1 MRGYTVL
8 IKTEREGKL
17 SPLIPFINVFCNAL
31 VEFILEELTEEE
43 IEELSKLLRK
53 NKRNHRKQTIIEFL
67 KQKRKTII
75 TERTNTQKQ
84 TSKQSL
90 NLSKYEDLL

>member
-8 IKTEREGKL
+8 IKTEKESKL
-17 SPLIPFINVFCNAL
+17 NPLIPFINVFCNAL
-31 VEFILEELTEEE
+31 VESILDELTEEE

-53 NKRNHRKQTIIEFL
+53 NKRNRRKQTITEFL
-67 KQKRKTII
+67 KQKRKTMV
-75 TERTNTQKQ
+75 TERTNIQKQ
-84 TSKQSL
+84 TPKQSL

>member
-8 IKTEREGKL
+8 IKTEKEGKL

-43 IEELSKLLRK
+43 LQELSEILKK
-53 NKRNHRKQTIIEFL
+53 NKRYQRKQAIVKFL
-67 KQKRKTII
+67 KQRTAMVQKT
-75 TERTNTQKQ
+75 TTQKQ

-90 NLSKYEDLL
+90 DLSKYEDLL

>member
-8 IKTEREGKL
+8 IKTEKEGKL

-43 IEELSKLLRK
+43 LQELSEILKK
-53 NKRNHRKQTIIEFL
+53 NKRNQRRQTIVQFL
-67 KQKRKTII
+67 KQKTATAQKT
-75 TERTNTQKQ
+75 TTQKQ

-90 NLSKYEDLL
+90 DLSKYEDLL

>member
-8 IKTEREGKL
+8 IKTEKEGKL

-43 IEELSKLLRK
+43 MEELSRLLQK
-53 NKRNHRKQTIIEFL
+53 NKRNQRKQTIIEFL
-67 KQKRKTII
+67 RKTMV

-84 TSKQSL
+84 KQTSKQGL
-90 NLSKYEDLL
+90 ELSKYEDLL